1 MRIYN
6 NTNAQIEFELTPGNK
21 IVTQA
26 KQYSTDF
33 LPSIKALDNL
43 VVVFKPSEIAFL
55 VRGAA
60 ELSMCNMTKSNTISN
75 YVCVSFEEV
84 SERFGLSS
92 TAGKKEEPVTVKEEV
107 RPEAVKEDV
116 DGAVLKEKVIEAA
129 PEEVV
134 SEPVVDTP
142 KTEPEPTKKSKKK
155 KKD

>member
-92 TAGKKEEPVTVKEEV
+92 TAGKKEEPVKEEV
-107 RPEAVKEDV
+107 KPEAVKEDV

-142 KTEPEPTKKSKKK
+142 ETEPGPTKKSKKK